1 MRLRSRSAALI
12 AAAAFVVGS
21 GGSGNAGGGTQ
32 TGSSAAG
39 DPQGSPAPAV
49 STDAPFA
56 LVAAPSHLKVGE
68 RLVLRVTGDRSGDW
82 VGGAQTNID
91 LKVGETWRTLWWVV
105 SEDFGSAVQPIG
117 KDTEATVR
125 AVGVPLATD
134 VAFRVPTALTPRQ
147 YRFCR
152 EYTKSGGQTKVYA
165 CAFAFVVKD

>member
-1 MRLRSRSAALI
+1 
-12 AAAAFVVGS
+12 
-21 GGSGNAGGGTQ
+21 
-32 TGSSAAG
+32 
-39 DPQGSPAPAV
+39 V

-56 LVAAPSHLKVGE
+56 LVATPSHLKVGE

-91 LKVGETWRTLWWVV
+91 LKVGETWRTLWWIVDEEFKSV
-105 SEDFGSAVQPIG
+105 LQPVGSGV
-117 KDTEATVR
+117 EATVP
-125 AVGVPLATD
+125 AVAVPLATD
-134 VAFRVPTALTPRQ
+134 VAFRVPAALTPRQ